1 MIALFNALFGA
12 FNVLNDDDDE
22 EEEANVRGNEVCVG
36 ACTSIE
42 DSCIGRGDPRAMG
55 VNVGVDARSF
65 PSFVFP
71 FLEERG
77 RIGGEGKG
85 GDIVEGEK
93 EGKEATMLLTRSDN
107 TGKEAALVVG
117 REVTAKGEEEEEE
130 EEEESLLNFAID
142 LRVGEGRFSI
152 ATGTGEICN
161 NEEDGG

>member
-12 FNVLNDDDDE
+12 FSVLNDE

-55 VNVGVDARSF
+55 VNVGVDVRSF

-93 EGKEATMLLTRSDN
+93 EGKEATMLLTKSDN
-107 TGKEAALVVG
+107 TGKVAALAVG
-117 REVTAKGEEEEEE
+117 REVTANEEE